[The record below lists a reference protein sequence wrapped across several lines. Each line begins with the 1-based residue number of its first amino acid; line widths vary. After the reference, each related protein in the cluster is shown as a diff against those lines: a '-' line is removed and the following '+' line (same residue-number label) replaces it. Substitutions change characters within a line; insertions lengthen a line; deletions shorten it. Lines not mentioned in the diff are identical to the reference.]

1 MKKYCLLSL
10 AILISSIVVA
20 QDSDFEPGKVK
31 VTAKVLN
38 VRNIPSAG
46 GVIVLSLQRGDVVET
61 IDKSKSKVEIDGF
74 SDYWYKVKAK
84 NKTGWVFG
92 AYVSFDINL
101 EGGLRWKSVNPSYGK
116 NYLCVAVSDNGT
128 VYTGCSDGS
137 VYLSNEGP
145 KAWKKLTPQALGVSI
160 GRINNIAITESG
172 MWIAASGDKNGGIW
186 KSSNEG
192 GAWTQYTVSQ
202 GLLSNNVTYVCE
214 DSKGV
219 VYAATSKGLCVSKD
233 GGLNWNVYP
242 EDRKM
247 KGISCVAVYGTS
259 VFVGTDDGLYVC
271 ANPQGKW
278 ERIGKKES
286 NMGDKIYT
294 IAASSKG
301 EIYVGTDMG
310 LTKCNV
316 ADLKKWQAIGGR
328 NSVNKI
334 LSDASGKIYVAT
346 DNGLNISI
354 DNGISWITYKKENGI
369 ADNKV
374 IDLSISKKD
383 GTVWIT
389 SGNSGL
395 SYNE

>member
-1 MKKYCLLSL
+1 MIKSLLLVFVVFFSFF
-10 AILISSIVVA
+10 AVA
-20 QDSDFEPGKVK
+20 QDSDFEPGKIK
-31 VTAKVLN
+31 ITAKVLN
-38 VRNIPSAG
+38 VRNIPSTG
-46 GVIVLSLQRGDVVET
+46 GVIVLSLKRGDVVET
-61 IDKSKSKVEIDGF
+61 IDKSKSKVEIDGLTDF
-74 SDYWYKVKAK
+74 WYKVKAQK
-84 NKTGWVFG
+84 KTGWVFG

-101 EGGLRWKSVNPSYGK
+101 EGGLRWKSVNPSYDK

-137 VYLSNEGP
+137 VYISNEGP
-145 KAWKKLTPQALGVSI
+145 KAWKKLTPQALGVNI
-160 GRINNIAITESG
+160 GKINNIAISKSG
-172 MWIAASGDKNGGIW
+172 MWIAASGDKNGGVW
-186 KSSNEG
+186 RSSNEG

-202 GLLSNNVTYVCE
+202 GLLSNDVTYVCE

-219 VYAATSKGLCVSKD
+219 VYAATSKGLSVSKD
-233 GGLNWNVYP
+233 GGLNWSTYP

-247 KGISCVAVYGTS
+247 KGIACAAVYGNS
-259 VFVGTDDGLYVC
+259 VFVGTNDGLYFC

-278 ERIGKKES
+278 ERIGKKEP
-286 NMGDKIYT
+286 NIGERILT
-294 IAASSKG
+294 IAATSKG

-310 LTKCNV
+310 LAKCHV
-316 ADLKKWQAIGGR
+316 SDLKKWQAIGGK

-334 LSDASGKIYVAT
+334 LSDESGKIYVAT

-369 ADNKV
+369 ANNKV
-374 IDLSISKKD
+374 IDLSINKKD